1 MKTSQVKN
9 LPVFR
14 EQPINGVASKAAWG
28 PADIY
33 FKWEKLLHLGFTKAG
48 AKSSEPG
55 IDELHAV
62 VENFIADLENL
73 KAVVLQKVGEAQN
86 GSERKQLVQI
96 TQTLL
101 TNLSN
106 KIYRRLQI
114 EGEADGFKTQ
124 AEILTLHLNEV
135 LKFLE
140 EVFGSYFNKNER
152 VPLNMVAVKKSI
164 LRESLKEIGWLWKQD
179 GSETTAIAGV
189 VVQNLEAFFQDANI
203 SIRYVDLHYQQA
215 LLQELG
221 NLSGTPALQEVREA
235 LYHLNYNNEAFF
247 SFECNRLLD
256 QLSHVENLK
265 QRIAILKQEQK
276 KINQSPVRLD
286 YCHIDF
292 MSSIKEQV
300 SAWIDEEIKFL
311 ESGYAGLAPG
321 KKEEQEAGKIHTSL
335 SVAKLAVIIRLMVV
349 DKIIINHSVAPVL
362 KLVARL
368 FSTLQKDEISFGSLE
383 TKYHSPDKATINA
396 VRDMLFKWINILGK
410 LG

>member
-14 EQPINGVASKAAWG
+14 EQPINGIASKGVLG
-28 PADIY
+28 PADMY
-33 FKWEKLLHLGFTKAG
+33 FKWEKLFHLGFTKAV

-55 IDELHAV
+55 IDELHSV
-62 VENFIADLENL
+62 VATFIADIENL
-73 KAVVLQKVGEAQN
+73 KAFLVRKVGEAQN
-86 GSERKQLVQI
+86 GSEQKQLVQI

-106 KIYRRLQI
+106 KLYRRIQTESETDRLK
-114 EGEADGFKTQ
+114 AQ

-152 VPLNMVAVKKSI
+152 VPLNMVAIKKSI
-164 LRESLKEIGWLWKQD
+164 LKESLKEIGWLWKQD
-179 GSETTAIAGV
+179 DPDTAALAGL
-189 VVQNLEAFFQDANI
+189 VVQNLEVFLQEANI
-203 SIRYVDLHYQQA
+203 SFRHADLHYQQT
-215 LLQELG
+215 LLQELST
-221 NLSGTPALQEVREA
+221 LSGSPTLKEIRES

-256 QLSHVENLK
+256 QLAHVENLK

-276 KINQSPVRLD
+276 NINQLPVSLD
-286 YCHIDF
+286 CCLIDF
-292 MSSIKEQV
+292 MPSIKEQV
-300 SAWIDEEIKFL
+300 STWIDEETKFL

-321 KKEEQEAGKIHTSL
+321 RKEEQEAGKIHTSL
-335 SVAKLAVIIRLMVV
+335 SVAKLAVIIRLLVV

-362 KLVARL
+362 KLVAKL
-368 FSTLQKDEISFGSLE
+368 FSTLQRDEISFGSLE